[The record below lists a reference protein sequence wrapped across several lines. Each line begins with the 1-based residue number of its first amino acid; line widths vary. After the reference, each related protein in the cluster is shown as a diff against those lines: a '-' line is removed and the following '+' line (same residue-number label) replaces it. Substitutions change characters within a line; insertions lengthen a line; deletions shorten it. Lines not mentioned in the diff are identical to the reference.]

1 MDQEAMAAESRHDAN
16 TSSPVHARL
25 LLAGLLVFC
34 FLCSFFHVSDVDVGY
49 HIRTGEHI
57 LDGHGIPGKNTFSF
71 SVPEDK
77 WLIQQ
82 WMPATIY
89 AGVHRL
95 GGITALTTF
104 KALLAVVAMFLVWC
118 CARDAS
124 RKVSLWPF
132 WICTLA
138 VLILRVRFFERPD
151 LFSTTLFA
159 LVLFLDQR
167 FGDSRRWQ
175 WLFVPLIMAFWA
187 NTHGGYI
194 YGFVLLTTL
203 AAAEWLEW
211 LVARWRKVAEPTRS
225 VQSLFTRPLSIALS
239 LIIAVASVQLIN
251 PSGWKTL
258 LVPFMQFFSKLW
270 RSIVVEFQPPT
281 WGDSKL
287 LFIWAG
293 VLVVLQIITRR
304 HFRMRYFVAS
314 TVFGYFAFSS
324 QRSLPAFVIVSV
336 PHLAYMLGKLPKLDI
351 VWFRSKWRQP
361 LLPLAWAAL
370 IALVILPDKVFLFGT
385 GFYHP
390 YYPTE
395 IFGFI
400 KREVPPQNVFND
412 MRLGGPMLW
421 ALYPNHKPF
430 IDGRND
436 AFTEEF
442 WRTEYLPAIEGTDGW
457 KDIFEKYRVTAA
469 LLSLPTPTKVGRL
482 AQKLFEQPDWALVA
496 FNDETVLFLKRTEAN
511 QSIIQRHSF
520 THLWPGNWNLGEINE
535 TNVSVMAAEAALA
548 WDTYPGLYAHS
559 VTARCAMLTR
569 DYARASEL
577 LNFLTKQPDASE
589 PFWRDYAYSLFMAK
603 RFDEAD
609 RVLDEMLRRKMS
621 AGFAYYL
628 KHFVALQ
635 QQQPGEAK
643 VYLGKALE
651 AEPANGQY
659 RQALMRLQSGDAT
672 TNRQI

>member
-1 MDQEAMAAESRHDAN
+1 MDQEPKPRESRHDVT
-16 TSSPVHARL
+16 TSAPVHAPL

-49 HIRTGEHI
+49 HRTGEHI
-57 LDGHGIPGKNTFSF
+57 LDGNGIPGKNTFSF

-104 KALLAVVAMFLVWC
+104 KALLAVLAMFLVWR
-118 CARDAS
+118 CARDVLGKTS
-124 RKVSLWPF
+124 FWPF
-132 WICTLA
+132 WICTVA

-167 FGDSRRWQ
+167 LGNSRRWQ

-211 LVARWRKVAEPTRS
+211 IVARWKPAGETSPPVR
-225 VQSLFTRPLSIALS
+225 SLFVRPLSIALS
-239 LIIAVASVQLIN
+239 LVLAVASVQLIN

-270 RSIVVEFQPPT
+270 RSLVVEFQPPT

-287 LFIWAG
+287 LFIWAA
-293 VLVVLQIITRR
+293 VLVVLQIMTRK
-304 HFRMRYFVAS
+304 HFRLRYIVSSA
-314 TVFGYFAFSS
+314 VFGYFAFSS

-336 PHLAYMLGKLPKLDI
+336 PHLAYMISQLPKLDI
-351 VWFRSKWRQP
+351 AWFRSKWRQP
-361 LLPLAWAAL
+361 LLPIAWAAL
-370 IALVILPDKVFLFGT
+370 LAFVILPDKTFLFGA
-385 GFYHP
+385 GLYHP

-395 IFGFI
+395 IFRFVQ
-400 KREVPPQNVFND
+400 REVPPQNVFND

-421 ALYPNHKPF
+421 TLYPTHKPF

-436 AFTEEF
+436 AFTEDF
-442 WRTEYLPAIEGTDGW
+442 WRTEYLPAIQGTGRW
-457 KDIFEKYRVTAA
+457 TEIFDKYRVTAA
-469 LLSLPTPTKVGRL
+469 LLSLPEPAKVGRL
-482 AQKLFEQPDWALVA
+482 ARQLFEHPDWALVA
-496 FNDETVLFLKRTEAN
+496 FNDETVLFLKRTELN
-511 QSIIQRHSF
+511 RPVIERHSF
-520 THLWPGNWNLGEINE
+520 AHLWPGNWNFGEITQ
-535 TNVSVMAAEAALA
+535 TNLPVMAAEAVRAYEL
-548 WDTYPGLYAHS
+548 YPGLYAHAT
-559 VTARCAMLTR
+559 VARCAMLNR
-569 DYARASEL
+569 DYARAAEL
-577 LNFLTKQPDASE
+577 LAVLTKQPSASE

-603 RFDEAD
+603 RFEETN

-621 AGFAYYL
+621 AGFVYYL

-643 VYLGKALE
+643 VFLGKALE
-651 AEPANGQY
+651 AEPTNSQY